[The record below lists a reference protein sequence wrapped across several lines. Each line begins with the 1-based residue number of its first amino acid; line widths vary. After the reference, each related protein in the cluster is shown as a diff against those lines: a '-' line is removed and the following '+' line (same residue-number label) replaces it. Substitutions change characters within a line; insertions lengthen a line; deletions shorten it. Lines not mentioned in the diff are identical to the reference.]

1 MPSTSTSLST
11 TQTETVLINSD
22 QPSTA
27 NTAHNL
33 PIVRKKKQ
41 AAITTFVPK
50 KMTFD
55 VQKKIDEG
63 LLKLFTKD
71 FQPFKVVEDEG
82 FKNFVKLLN
91 PAYKIPDRHTISK
104 VHIPA
109 LYQKSLNET
118 KELLTNESLSGCLTT
133 DCWTSRNN
141 IAFIS
146 ITYHFIDTQF
156 VLRSVL
162 LGCYE
167 FSESHSGLNLCNTI
181 QETLDKWN
189 IDKKKIILAVSDNAN
204 NIKSALNLLKVK
216 SLGCFA
222 HTLNLIV

>member
-1 MPSTSTSLST
+1 M
-11 TQTETVLINSD
+11 IHH
-22 QPSTA
+22 QPQ
-27 NTAHNL
+27 L
-33 PIVRKKKQ
+33 P
-41 AAITTFVPK
+41 
-50 KMTFD
+50 
-55 VQKKIDEG
+55 
-63 LLKLFTKD
+63 
-71 FQPFKVVEDEG
+71 KVYC
-82 FKNFVKLLN
+82 LRRLH
-91 PAYKIPDRHTISK
+91 R
-104 VHIPA
+104 
-109 LYQKSLNET
+109 

-189 IDKKKIILAVSDNAN
+189 IDKKKNYFS
-204 NIKSALNLLKVK
+204 
-216 SLGCFA
+216 SLR
-222 HTLNLIV
+222 

>member
-1 MPSTSTSLST
+1 LLST

-71 FQPFKVVEDEG
+71 FQP
-82 FKNFVKLLN
+82 
-91 PAYKIPDRHTISK
+91 
-104 VHIPA
+104 
-109 LYQKSLNET
+109 
-118 KELLTNESLSGCLTT
+118 
-133 DCWTSRNN
+133 
-141 IAFIS
+141 
-146 ITYHFIDTQF
+146 
-156 VLRSVL
+156 LR
-162 LGCYE
+162 
-167 FSESHSGLNLCNTI
+167 
-181 QETLDKWN
+181 
-189 IDKKKIILAVSDNAN
+189 
-204 NIKSALNLLKVK
+204 
-216 SLGCFA
+216 
-222 HTLNLIV
+222 